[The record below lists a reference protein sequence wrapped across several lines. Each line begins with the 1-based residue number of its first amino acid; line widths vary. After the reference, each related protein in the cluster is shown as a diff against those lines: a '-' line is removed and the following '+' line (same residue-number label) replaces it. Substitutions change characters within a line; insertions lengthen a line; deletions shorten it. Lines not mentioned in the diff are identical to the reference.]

1 MMIDPVYFGVL
12 SWFMGRSDV
21 NAAEI
26 LGRSTVPFQI
36 IGLLVSVVSI
46 RLVLNWRQEARQD
59 LYRYRLSD
67 MEYPSFFSSDH
78 ENKVVLI
85 AAKKRFKSTRWIALS
100 TRTVKTSPSV
110 GEFLFRWNYHA
121 TRKE

>member
-1 MMIDPVYFGVL
+1 MMIDPMYFGVL

-26 LGRSTVPFQI
+26 LGWSTVPFQI
-36 IGLLVSVVSI
+36 IGLLVSMVSI

-67 MEYPSFFSSDH
+67 MEYPSF
-78 ENKVVLI
+78 L
-85 AAKKRFKSTRWIALS
+85 AAIMKTKLS
-100 TRTVKTSPSV
+100 
-110 GEFLFRWNYHA
+110 
-121 TRKE
+121 